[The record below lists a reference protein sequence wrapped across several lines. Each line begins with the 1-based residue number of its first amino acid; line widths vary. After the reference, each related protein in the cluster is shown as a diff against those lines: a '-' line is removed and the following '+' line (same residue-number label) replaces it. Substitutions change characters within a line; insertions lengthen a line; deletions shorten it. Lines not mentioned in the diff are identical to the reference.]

1 MIQEPLKIYTDG
13 SCYSTPRRGGL
24 GIRFVGVNEA
34 GDEVVDD
41 VELPGFKGA
50 TNNKMELYAC
60 VAGLREALEYRDLSL
75 VNAFEIYTDSLY
87 VADNYKSAMFEW
99 PRNRWRNRD
108 NRPIL
113 NAELWKDLVKLIKK
127 SSPRRVDIRWI
138 KGHSKD
144 KHNKAVDKLAKKSAK
159 NPLNPPLT
167 IVGVRRKKTKK
178 STEIGSVEMRGQRI
192 SIRII
197 TTEYLPVHRLF
208 KYKYE
213 VISKGSKYYGRVDE
227 MFCNEVM
234 GEGHH
239 YEIRLNKN
247 TSNPT
252 ATRVLRE
259 LKR

>member
-13 SCYSTPRRGGL
+13 SSYSKPRMGGV
-24 GIRFVGVNEA
+24 GIRFVGVDEM
-34 GDEVVDD
+34 GDEVIDD

-50 TNNKMELYAC
+50 TNNQMELYAC

-75 VNAFEIYTDSLY
+75 VNAIEIYTDSLY

-108 NRPIL
+108 GRPIL

-127 SSPRRVDIRWI
+127 SLPRRVDIQWI
-138 KGHSKD
+138 KGHAKD

-178 STEIGSVEMRGQRI
+178 TTELGSVEMRGQRI
-192 SIRII
+192 SMRII
-197 TTEYLPVHRLF
+197 TTEYLPVQRLF

-213 VISKGSKYYGRVDE
+213 VISKGSKYYGNVDVI
-227 MFCNEVM
+227 FCSEVM
-234 GEGHH
+234 REGHH
-239 YEIRLNKN
+239 YEVSVNKN
-247 TSNPT
+247 TANPT
-252 ATRVLRE
+252 VTKVLRE
-259 LKR
+259 VER